1 MNFSIQGP
9 PGPSG
14 PQGDIGL
21 DGLPGPPGPFS
32 TNMGPPG
39 KRGLQGIPGEKG
51 QTGDQGPPGKILNI
65 FNESNVTDTLQ
76 LFRDKMYPKLYY
88 KTTGE
93 IGINNKN
100 PEAVMDIN
108 TSSSSNIGIN
118 ISRQNFS
125 SNIQMY
131 INQNGDSLIDMNQND
146 TLLGSNNVTNIIP
159 KLNIK
164 NKLEIKGGNS
174 DYNSNNLKTTF
185 NEEKYTVSGD
195 SNIIG
200 NTKIKGNMQIDDN
213 IEIKKNNNIH
223 LLENQDH
230 KINNNDESFDI
241 LSGGQ
246 LLHNFTYSGD
256 AYHKGTANIGKN
268 LNCNKSQSNALN
280 IKNIDSKEYVFN
292 SGTIVMFTGRVDDI
306 PTGWSLCD
314 GTKGTPDLRGRFV
327 VSTGNGYNL
336 GNKGGSTSVNLG
348 ANHLPSHNHVYWDTY
363 FSEHGGRNPD
373 GSKPFQHSG
382 LQVRN
387 LGLNIGMKKTD
398 WDNKQYGHY
407 LQTENNSTRNFSHDN
422 MPPYFALMFIM
433 KL

>member
-51 QTGDQGPPGKILNI
+51 QTGDQGPPGDILNI

-200 NTKIKGNMQIDDN
+200 NTKIKGNM
-213 IEIKKNNNIH
+213 
-223 LLENQDH
+223 
-230 KINNNDESFDI
+230 
-241 LSGGQ
+241 
-246 LLHNFTYSGD
+246 
-256 AYHKGTANIGKN
+256 
-268 LNCNKSQSNALN
+268 
-280 IKNIDSKEYVFN
+280 
-292 SGTIVMFTGRVDDI
+292 
-306 PTGWSLCD
+306 
-314 GTKGTPDLRGRFV
+314 
-327 VSTGNGYNL
+327 
-336 GNKGGSTSVNLG
+336 
-348 ANHLPSHNHVYWDTY
+348 
-363 FSEHGGRNPD
+363 
-373 GSKPFQHSG
+373 
-382 LQVRN
+382 
-387 LGLNIGMKKTD
+387 
-398 WDNKQYGHY
+398 
-407 LQTENNSTRNFSHDN
+407 
-422 MPPYFALMFIM
+422 
-433 KL
+433 